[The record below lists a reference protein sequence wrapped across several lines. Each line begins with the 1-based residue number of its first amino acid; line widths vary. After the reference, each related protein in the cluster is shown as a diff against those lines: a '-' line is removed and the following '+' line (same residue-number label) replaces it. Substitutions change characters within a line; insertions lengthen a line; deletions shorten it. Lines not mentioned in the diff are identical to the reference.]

1 MPVRSW
7 AGRVRRDAL
16 MNDLVIL
23 SALEQEYLLRVI
35 EAGARVRDMRQFFL
49 WTQGQL
55 QALLPHKELLCM
67 EYGAGDAVRRLE
79 CLHGAVLH
87 DQVQRQLTGPADGL
101 ATQLAR
107 AARAGWRMPAS
118 AQAHQDGAPPA
129 VQLALARSG
138 FDNLLVIGSGMLG
151 GDASMFALLGLP
163 MAPGPREAYFLE
175 LLHPHLH
182 FALLRSAQKEAVR
195 VPTRAAAVARPLSA
209 REAEILGW
217 VREGKSNDEIG
228 SILGISA
235 LTVKNHLQRV
245 YRALGVSN
253 RAHALSRCHALGL
266 LDAGV
271 GAPADTAR
279 SPRA

>member
-1 MPVRSW
+1 
-7 AGRVRRDAL
+7 

-55 QALLPHKELLCM
+55 QSLLPHKVLLCM
-67 EYGAGDAVRRLE
+67 EYGAGDGVRRLE
-79 CLHGAVLH
+79 CLHGAVLD
-87 DQVQRQLTGPADGL
+87 DQVQRQLTAPADGM

-107 AARAGWRMPAS
+107 AARAGWRMPAI
-118 AQAHQDGAPPA
+118 AMARHGAAPA
-129 VQLALARSG
+129 AVHLALERSG
-138 FDNLLVIGSGMLG
+138 FDNVLVNGSGMLG
-151 GDASMFALLGLP
+151 GGASMFALLGLP
-163 MAPGPREAYFLE
+163 MQPGPREAYFLE

-182 FALLRSAQKEAVR
+182 FALLRSAQKDAVR
-195 VPTRAAAVARPLSA
+195 LPPGVAAVARPLSA
-209 REAEILGW
+209 REAEILSW

-245 YRALGVSN
+245 YRTLGVSN
-253 RAHALSRCHALGL
+253 RAHALSRCHVLGL
-266 LDAGV
+266 LEAGAA
-271 GAPADTAR
+271 APVEAGRA
-279 SPRA
+279 PRP

>member
-1 MPVRSW
+1 
-7 AGRVRRDAL
+7 

-23 SALEQEYLLRVI
+23 SALEQEYFLRVI

-55 QALLPHKELLCM
+55 QALLPHKVLLCM
-67 EYGAGDAVRRLE
+67 EYGPGEGVRRLE

-87 DQVQRQLTGPADGL
+87 DQVQRQLTRPSDGL

-107 AARAGWRMPAS
+107 AARAGWRMPAR
-118 AQAHQDGAPPA
+118 AQAGRGGAPA
-129 VQLALARSG
+129 SVQLALERSG
-138 FDNLLVIGSGMLG
+138 FDNLLVNGSGMLAG
-151 GDASMFALLGLP
+151 GASMFALLGLP
-163 MAPGPREAYFLE
+163 TAPGPREAYFLE

-182 FALLRSAQKEAVR
+182 FALLRSAQQETVR
-195 VPTRAAAVARPLSA
+195 MPQGVAAVARPLSA
-209 REAEILGW
+209 REAEILSW

-253 RAHALSRCHALGL
+253 RAHALSRCHLLGL
-266 LDAGV
+266 LDAGAV
-271 GAPADTAR
+271 APAEAAR
-279 SPRA
+279 AARA